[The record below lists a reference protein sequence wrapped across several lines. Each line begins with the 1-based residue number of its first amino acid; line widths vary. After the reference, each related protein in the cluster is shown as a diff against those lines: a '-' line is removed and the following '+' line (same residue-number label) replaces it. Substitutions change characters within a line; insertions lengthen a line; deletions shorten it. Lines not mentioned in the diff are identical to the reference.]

1 MMKKE
6 SFDDL
11 ITQLQ
16 SLRLLDDPDG
26 LLLRSVRVER

>member
-11 ITQLQ
+11 MTQQQ
-16 SLRLLDDPDG
+16 SLQHLDDPDS